1 MSKLNKRMDQEQKSG
16 GAVQSYGAITGETP
30 EQVADQEELLEDALE
45 NAIYK
50 FIGILVVA
58 VAIGAFVGIC
68 CVVLIGKCLNRN
80 QKQRL
85 QLVKSRSDMQFVE
98 ESTVGASVSG

>member
-1 MSKLNKRMDQEQKSG
+1 MADLKKRMDKNQKVG
-16 GAVQSYGAITGETP
+16 GTVESYGAITGETP
-30 EQVADQEELLEDALE
+30 EVDQEGKLEDALE

-58 VAIGAFVGIC
+58 VVIGAVIGIC
-68 CVVLIGKCLNRN
+68 CVVLVRRCLNRD
-80 QKQRL
+80 QKKRL
-85 QLVKSRSDMQFVE
+85 QIVKSRSDMQFVE

>member
-1 MSKLNKRMDQEQKSG
+1 MTDLKKRMDKNQKVG
-16 GAVQSYGAITGETP
+16 GTVESYGAITGETP
-30 EQVADQEELLEDALE
+30 EVDQEGKLEDALE

-58 VAIGAFVGIC
+58 VVIGAVIGIC
-68 CVVLIGKCLNRN
+68 CVVFVRRCLNRD
-80 QKQRL
+80 QKKRL
-85 QLVKSRSDMQFVE
+85 QIVKSRSDMQFVE